1 MPASLDLKSIREQ
14 PDLYRRACVHKKVN
28 ADIERII
35 ALDAELRPRQQEI
48 EKLQAERNAT
58 AKQMK
63 GASPEQQQ
71 RLRERGVE
79 LKQELEQATLA
90 CRALQEE
97 LGTLMLVMPLPP
109 RADVPIGASD
119 QDNVE
124 IKKHGT
130 PPQFDFQPKDHVE
143 LGKINDG
150 IDIERAVK
158 LAGSRSYMLKG
169 FVARLENAV
178 LQYVWHKLLGKGFTP
193 FSVPVLLRE
202 HALIGSGYFPA
213 GREQTYRLE
222 KDELAL
228 VGTSE
233 VPLVAYHQDEIL
245 ARDELPRR
253 YMAHSSCFRREAGTY
268 GKDTHGL
275 FRVHQFQKIEQLII
289 SVADEHDSERLHNE
303 LLANSEEIVQDLG
316 LPYRVVEVCT
326 GDLGVGQY
334 RKHDIE
340 TWMPS
345 RNAYG
350 ETHSCS
356 TLLDF
361 QARRLKIRYRGHDK
375 SKRWCYTLNNTAIAS
390 PRILIPL
397 LECNQTAEGKINVP
411 ACLQPYM

>member
-1 MPASLDLKSIREQ
+1 MPASLDLKNIREQ
-14 PDLYRRACVHKKVN
+14 PDLFRRACAHKRVN
-28 ADIERII
+28 ADIDRIL
-35 ALDAELRPRQQEI
+35 ALDAELRPRQQKI
-48 EKLQAERNAT
+48 EKLQAERNTT
-58 AKQMK
+58 AKQMR
-63 GASPEQQQ
+63 GASATRQQE
-71 RLRERGVE
+71 LRERGAA
-79 LKQELEQATLA
+79 LKQEIERATQA
-90 CRALQEE
+90 CRILQDE
-97 LGTLMLVMPLPP
+97 LDTLLLAVPLPP
-109 RADVPIGASD
+109 RDDVPLGAGD

-124 IKKHGT
+124 IRKHGT
-130 PPQFDFQPKDHVE
+130 PPSFDFTPKDHVE
-143 LGKINDG
+143 LGKINAG
-150 IDIERAVK
+150 IDIERGVK
-158 LAGSRSYMLKG
+158 LAGRRSYILKG

-178 LQYVWHKLLGKGFTP
+178 LQYVWHKLLSKGFTP

-202 HALIGSGYFPA
+202 HALVGSGYFPA

-233 VPLVAYHQDEIL
+233 VPLVACHQNEIL
-245 ARDELPRR
+245 ARADLPRR

-289 SVADEHDSERLHNE
+289 SVADEQDSERMHDE
-303 LLANSEEIVQDLG
+303 LLANSEEIVQDLE
-316 LPYRVVEVCT
+316 LPYRVVQVCT
-326 GDLGVGQY
+326 GDLGVGQH

-361 QARRLKIRYRGHDK
+361 QARRLQIRYRDHDK
-375 SKRWCYTLNNTAIAS
+375 RKHWCYTLNNTAIAS

-397 LECNQTAEGKINVP
+397 LECNQTAAGRINVP

>member
-14 PDLYRRACVHKKVN
+14 PDLYRRACVHKKIN

-48 EKLQAERNAT
+48 EKLQAERNTT
-58 AKQMK
+58 AKQVK

-90 CRALQEE
+90 CRVLQEE

-213 GREQTYRLE
+213 GREQTYRL
-222 KDELAL
+222 
-228 VGTSE
+228 
-233 VPLVAYHQDEIL
+233 
-245 ARDELPRR
+245 
-253 YMAHSSCFRREAGTY
+253 
-268 GKDTHGL
+268 
-275 FRVHQFQKIEQLII
+275 
-289 SVADEHDSERLHNE
+289 
-303 LLANSEEIVQDLG
+303 
-316 LPYRVVEVCT
+316 
-326 GDLGVGQY
+326 
-334 RKHDIE
+334 
-340 TWMPS
+340 
-345 RNAYG
+345 
-350 ETHSCS
+350 
-356 TLLDF
+356 
-361 QARRLKIRYRGHDK
+361 
-375 SKRWCYTLNNTAIAS
+375 
-390 PRILIPL
+390 
-397 LECNQTAEGKINVP
+397 
-411 ACLQPYM
+411 

>member
-1 MPASLDLKSIREQ
+1 MPASLALKSIRED
-14 PDLYRRACVHKKVN
+14 PDLYRRACAHKKVN
-28 ADIERII
+28 ADIDRIL
-35 ALDAELRPRQQEI
+35 ALDAQLRPRQQEI
-48 EKLQAERNAT
+48 EKLQAERKAT

-63 GASPEQQQ
+63 GASAMSQQE
-71 RLRERGVE
+71 LRARGVA
-79 LKQELEQATLA
+79 LKREIEQATQA
-90 CRALQEE
+90 CRVLQEE
-97 LGTLMLVMPLPP
+97 LDTLLLAVPLPP
-109 RADVPIGASD
+109 RADVPIGTSD
-119 QDNVE
+119 QDNVV
-124 IKKHGT
+124 IKKQGT
-130 PPQFDFQPKDHVE
+130 PPQFDFQPRDHIE
-143 LGKINDG
+143 LGEINAG
-150 IDIERAVK
+150 IDVERGVK
-158 LAGSRSYMLKG
+158 LAGSRSYILKG

-178 LQYVWHKLLGKGFTP
+178 LQYVWRKLLGKGFTP

-233 VPLVAYHQDEIL
+233 VPLVACHQDEIL
-245 ARDELPRR
+245 AHADLPLR

-289 SVADEHDSERLHNE
+289 SVADEQDSERLHDE
-303 LLANSEEIVQDLG
+303 LLANSEAIVQELG
-316 LPYRVVEVCT
+316 LPYRVVQVCT

-361 QARRLKIRYRGHDK
+361 QARRLKIRYRDHDK
-375 SKRWCYTLNNTAIAS
+375 RKHWCYTLNNTAIAS

-397 LECNQTAEGKINVP
+397 LECNQTAEGKVNVP
-411 ACLQPYM
+411 VCLQPYM

>member
-1 MPASLDLKSIREQ
+1 MPATLDLKSIRDN
-14 PDLYRRACVHKKVN
+14 PDLYKRACTHKKIN
-28 ADIERII
+28 ANIDRII
-35 ALDAELRPRQQEI
+35 ALDAELRPRRAAIEALQTRRNNNARQVRGATPAEQQELRAQGLQLKQEI
-48 EKLQAERNAT
+48 EQAI
-58 AKQMK
+58 Q
-63 GASPEQQQ
+63 
-71 RLRERGVE
+71 
-79 LKQELEQATLA
+79 A
-90 CRALQEE
+90 CRVLQEE
-97 LGTLMLVMPLPP
+97 LDALLLSVPLPP

-119 QDNVE
+119 QDNVA

-130 PPQFDFQPKDHVE
+130 PPTFAFQPKDHVE

-150 IDIERAVK
+150 IDIDRGVK
-158 LAGSRSYMLKG
+158 LAGSRSYMLRG
-169 FVARLENAV
+169 FMARLENAV
-178 LQYVWHKLLGKGFTP
+178 LQFVWHKLLGKGFVP
-193 FSVPVLLRE
+193 FSVPVLLKE
-202 HALIGSGYFPA
+202 DALIGSGYFPT
-213 GREQTYRLE
+213 GKEQTYLLE

-233 VPLVAYHQDEIL
+233 VPLVACHQNEIL
-245 ARDELPRR
+245 TRADLPLR

-268 GKDTHGL
+268 GKDTRGL

-289 SVADEHDSERLHNE
+289 SIADEDDSERLHDE

-316 LPYRVVEVCT
+316 LPYRVVQVCS
-326 GDLGVGQY
+326 GDLGIGQY

-361 QARRLKIRYRGHDK
+361 QARRLKIRYRAPDK
-375 SKRWCYTLNNTAIAS
+375 SKHWCYTLNNTAVAS

-397 LECNQTAEGKINVP
+397 LECHQTADGKINLP
-411 ACLQPYM
+411 PCLQPYF

>member
-48 EKLQAERNAT
+48 EKLQAERNT
-58 AKQMK
+58 SAKQMK

-79 LKQELEQATLA
+79 LKQGIEQATLA
-90 CRALQEE
+90 CRVLQEE
-97 LGTLMLVMPLPP
+97 LDTLLLAMPLPP

-289 SVADEHDSERLHNE
+289 SVADEQDSERLHNE

-345 RNAYG
+345 RNTYG

-361 QARRLKIRYRGHDK
+361 QARRLKIRYRDRDK

-411 ACLQPYM
+411 ACVQPYM

>member
-1 MPASLDLKSIREQ
+1 MPASLALKSIRED
-14 PDLYRRACVHKKVN
+14 PDLYRRACAHKRVN
-28 ADIERII
+28 ADIDRIL
-35 ALDAELRPRQQEI
+35 ALDALLRPRQQEI
-48 EKLQAERNAT
+48 EKLQAERKTT

-63 GASPEQQQ
+63 GASAVSQQE
-71 RLRERGVE
+71 LRARGVA
-79 LKQELEQATLA
+79 LKREIEQTTQA
-90 CRALQEE
+90 CRVLQEE
-97 LGTLMLVMPLPP
+97 LDTLLLAVPLPP
-109 RADVPIGASD
+109 RADVPIGSSD
-119 QDNVE
+119 QDNVA
-124 IKKHGT
+124 IKQHGT
-130 PPQFDFQPKDHVE
+130 PPQFDFQPRDHIE
-143 LGKINDG
+143 LGEINAG
-150 IDIERAVK
+150 IDVERGVK
-158 LAGSRSYMLKG
+158 LAGSRSYILKG

-233 VPLVAYHQDEIL
+233 VPLVACHQDEII
-245 ARDELPRR
+245 ARADLPLR

-289 SVADEHDSERLHNE
+289 SVADEQDSERLHDE
-303 LLANSEEIVQDLG
+303 LLANSEAIVQDLE
-316 LPYRVVEVCT
+316 LPYRVVQVCT

-361 QARRLKIRYRGHDK
+361 QARRLKIRYRDHDK
-375 SKRWCYTLNNTAIAS
+375 RKHWCYTLNNTAIAS

>member
-14 PDLYRRACVHKKVN
+14 PDLFRRACADKKVN
-28 ADIERII
+28 ADIDRIL

-48 EKLQAERNAT
+48 EKLQAARNST
-58 AKQMK
+58 AKQMR
-63 GASPEQQQ
+63 GASADQQQ
-71 RLRERGVE
+71 ELRERGLA
-79 LKQELEQATLA
+79 LKQEIEQAAQA
-90 CRALQEE
+90 CRMLQEE
-97 LGTLMLVMPLPP
+97 LSTLLLAVPLPP
-109 RADVPIGASD
+109 RADVPVGASA

-124 IKKHGT
+124 SKRHGT
-130 PPQFDFQPKDHVE
+130 PPQFDFTPKDHVE
-143 LGKINDG
+143 LGKINAG
-150 IDIERAVK
+150 IDIERGVK
-158 LAGSRSYMLKG
+158 LAGSRSYILKG
-169 FVARLENAV
+169 LVARLENAV

-233 VPLVAYHQDEIL
+233 VPLVACHEGEIL
-245 ARDELPRR
+245 ARDSLPLR
-253 YMAHSSCFRREAGTY
+253 YMAHSSCFRRESGTY

-289 SVADEHDSERLHNE
+289 STADEQDSERLHDE
-303 LLANSEEIVQDLG
+303 MLANSEEIVQDLA
-316 LPYRVVEVCT
+316 LPYRVVQVCT

-361 QARRLKIRYRGHDK
+361 QARRLKIRYRDHDK
-375 SKRWCYTLNNTAIAS
+375 RKRWCYTLNNTAIAS

-397 LECNQTAEGKINVP
+397 LECNQTADGKINIP
-411 ACLQPYM
+411 SCLQPYM

>member
-1 MPASLDLKSIREQ
+1 MPASLDLKTIREQ
-14 PDLYRRACVHKKVN
+14 PDLFRHACTHKKVK
-28 ADIERII
+28 ADIDRIL

-48 EKLQAERNAT
+48 EKLQAARNST

-63 GASPEQQQ
+63 GASTTQQQ
-71 RLRERGVE
+71 ELRARGTA
-79 LKQELEQATLA
+79 LKREIEQATQA
-90 CRALQEE
+90 CRVLQEE
-97 LGTLMLVMPLPP
+97 LNELLLAVPLPP
-109 RADVPIGASD
+109 RDDVPIGEGE

-124 IKKHGT
+124 IKRHGT
-130 PPQFDFQPKDHVE
+130 PPQFDFTPKDHVE
-143 LGKINDG
+143 LGKINAG
-150 IDIERAVK
+150 IDIERGVK

-213 GREQTYRLE
+213 GREQTYRLD

-233 VPLVAYHQDEIL
+233 VPLVACHADEIL
-245 ARDELPRR
+245 SRADLPLR

-289 SVADEHDSERLHNE
+289 SVADEQDSEQLHAE

-316 LPYRVVEVCT
+316 LPYRVVQVCT

-361 QARRLKIRYRGHDK
+361 QARRLKIRYRNDDK
-375 SKRWCYTLNNTAIAS
+375 RKHWCYTLNNTAIAS
-390 PRILIPL
+390 PRIIIPL
-397 LECNQTAEGKINVP
+397 LECNQTADGKVVVP

>member
-1 MPASLDLKSIREQ
+1 MPATIDLKNIRDN
-14 PDLYRRACVHKKVN
+14 PNLYKRACAHKKIN
-28 ADIERII
+28 ADIDRII
-35 ALDAELRPRQQEI
+35 ALDAELRPRRAAIEALQTKRNNNARQVRGATPAEQQELRAQGLQLKQEI
-48 EKLQAERNAT
+48 E
-58 AKQMK
+58 
-63 GASPEQQQ
+63 
-71 RLRERGVE
+71 
-79 LKQELEQATLA
+79 QATQA

-97 LGTLMLVMPLPP
+97 LDTLLLGVPLPP

-130 PPQFDFQPKDHVE
+130 PPIFDFKPKDHVE

-150 IDIERAVK
+150 IDIERGVK
-158 LAGSRSYMLKG
+158 LAGSRSYMLRG
-169 FVARLENAV
+169 FMARLENAV
-178 LQYVWHKLLGKGFTP
+178 LQFVWHKLLGKGFVP
-193 FSVPVLLRE
+193 FSVPVLLKE
-202 HALIGSGYFPA
+202 DALIGSGYFPT
-213 GREQTYRLE
+213 GREQTYLLE

-233 VPLVAYHQDEIL
+233 VPLVACHQNEIL
-245 ARDELPRR
+245 PQADLPLR

-268 GKDTHGL
+268 GKDTRGL

-289 SVADEHDSERLHNE
+289 SIADEDDSERLHDE

-316 LPYRVVEVCT
+316 LPYRVVQVCS
-326 GDLGVGQY
+326 GDLGIGQY

-345 RNAYG
+345 RNTYG

-361 QARRLKIRYRGHDK
+361 QARRLKIRYRTPDK
-375 SKRWCYTLNNTAIAS
+375 NKHWCYTLNNTAVAS

-397 LECNQTAEGKINVP
+397 LECHQTVDGKINLP
-411 ACLQPYM
+411 PCLQPYF